1 MSAREPNSQQQVA
14 TPEKRAAYV
23 ESLLQKL
30 CTDIGPHPAGTEAFL
45 QVVEIVAD
53 ELAQAVP
60 VVLRDRYF
68 DFWQALPRP
77 EIIYRGKQ
85 LAVEVAENCAGTGPA
100 GFTGVIERI
109 DGTARYGIR
118 DIASGAIAACI
129 AVSED
134 VHAERG
140 YLVGEEVLSLP
151 RFVVG
156 INEVPFVELL
166 VAQRAEVQTRLRVVY
181 APELP
186 TYNIVGTLPGETD
199 DEILVVAHAD
209 SIIMTEGANDNMAT
223 AIVTLMLAHA
233 FSGITPRKT
242 LTFAITGSEEYG
254 LCGARH
260 YARRRQVEGTAGR
273 LQFIVNSDS
282 LTYGPNLWA
291 TTDDAVLMHLVRAV
305 HADLDLGTEPIYQQ
319 APCWMNDAAP
329 FAGIND
335 RVRGINLNSRGY
347 ETLAANHTPAD
358 DAANVPRDCAESAFL
373 VLRELVE
380 RLQGI

>member
-1 MSAREPNSQQQVA
+1 MSAWEPNSQQQVA
-14 TPEKRAAYV
+14 TPEKRAIYV

-45 QVVEIVAD
+45 QIVEIVAD
-53 ELAQAVP
+53 ELAQALP
-60 VVLRDRYF
+60 IVLRDRYL

-77 EIIYRGKQ
+77 EIIYQGKQ
-85 LAVEVAENCAGTGPA
+85 LAVEVAENCAGTDPA
-100 GFTGVIERI
+100 GFTGVIERT

-118 DIASGAIAACI
+118 DIASGEVAACI

-151 RFVVG
+151 RFVIG

-186 TYNIVGTLPGETD
+186 TYNIVGTLPGETE

-223 AIVTLMLAHA
+223 VVITLMLA
-233 FSGITPRKT
+233 
-242 LTFAITGSEEYG
+242 
-254 LCGARH
+254 
-260 YARRRQVEGTAGR
+260 
-273 LQFIVNSDS
+273 
-282 LTYGPNLWA
+282 
-291 TTDDAVLMHLVRAV
+291 RA
-305 HADLDLGTEPIYQQ
+305 
-319 APCWMNDAAP
+319 
-329 FAGIND
+329 FAG
-335 RVRGINLNSRGY
+335 
-347 ETLAANHTPAD
+347 T
-358 DAANVPRDCAESAFL
+358 
-373 VLRELVE
+373 
-380 RLQGI
+380 